1 MAGSLNP
8 INFRLRRYKDEDLI
22 NEFNKLDPKTD
33 KADLIRAALRA
44 YFNPGNIVR
53 PLEGVKRH
61 SAPVCELQGD
71 IMSGLDLVKTEKS
84 DNQIGD
90 ALDDLLGKF

>member
-44 YFNPGNIVR
+44 YFNPSNIVR

-61 SAPVCELQGD
+61 SAPVYELQGD
-71 IMSGLDLVKTEKS
+71 IMSGVDLVKNEKS
-84 DNQIGD
+84 DDQIGD